1 MNLYILIVLY
11 KKDSNRSKAYQTLKE
26 LQNRYSSNNFKINFI
41 IWNNS
46 PEIQFEKDNF
56 EYHEAQNTTLPIIY
70 NAMAKK
76 YLNSE
81 NDFLMISDDDTDYS
95 NYDFRILFDILIT
108 NKNQT
113 GIFIPQ
119 LYANKKL
126 VSPATRIL
134 FKGKYLNQVQSGFIN
149 SGKILGM
156 NSGVIISY
164 KCYETMPFLFDER
177 LNFYATDTDFF
188 IRYETYF
195 KTLFVLPFQIIHSLS
210 SYDKKD
216 KLSDFRLND
225 SIYGLK
231 IINENKPLWEKGL
244 LTLYIIYLKTKALF

>member
-11 KKDSNRSKAYQTLKE
+11 KKNINQSNAYQTLKE
-26 LQNRYSSNNFKINFI
+26 LKSSYNSNNFKINFI
-41 IWNNS
+41 FWNNS
-46 PEIQFEKDNF
+46 PEIEFEKDDF
-56 EYHEAQNTTLPIIY
+56 TYHEAQNATLPIIY
-70 NAMAKK
+70 NSMAKK
-76 YLNSE
+76 YLKSE

-95 NYDFRILFDILIT
+95 NYEFGLLFDILIT

-149 SGKILGM
+149 SEKILGM
-156 NSGVIISY
+156 NSGIIISY
-164 KCYETMPFLFDER
+164 KCYGTMPFLFDER

-188 IRYETYF
+188 IRYEKYF
-195 KTLFVLPFQIIHSLS
+195 KTLFVLPFKIIHSLS

-216 KLSDFRLND
+216 KLSDFRLED

-231 IINENKPLWEKGL
+231 IINENKPFIERVL
-244 LTLYIIYLKTKALF
+244 LSLYIIYLKAKG